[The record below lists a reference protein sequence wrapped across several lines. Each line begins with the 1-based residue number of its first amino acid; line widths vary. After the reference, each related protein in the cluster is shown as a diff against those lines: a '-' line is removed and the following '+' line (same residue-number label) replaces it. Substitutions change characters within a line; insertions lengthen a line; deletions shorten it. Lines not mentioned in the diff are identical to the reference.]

1 MRPAQCCDHVLLQF
15 LRKDRLESQLADTL
29 LASGLAARRGRSLA
43 AEEGPRSLRVPG
55 AVLVLA
61 DASGARLEEGVAN
74 RVESLARNEDDELAV
89 QVSVSIWAFCSL
101 PL

>member
-1 MRPAQCCDHVLLQF
+1 MRPAQCCDHVLLSF
-15 LRKDRLESQLADTL
+15 LWKNRLESQLGDAL
-29 LASGLAARRGRSLA
+29 LAPGLAACRPRSLA
-43 AEEGPRSLRVPG
+43 AEERARSLRVPG

-61 DASGARLEEGVAN
+61 DASGARLEEGVAH

-89 QVSVSIWAFCSL
+89 QVSVSICAFCSL

>member
-1 MRPAQCCDHVLLQF
+1 MRPAQCCDHFLLPF
-15 LRKDRLESQLADTL
+15 LWKDRFEPQLRDAL
-29 LASGLAARRGRSLA
+29 LAPGLPARRSRSLA
-43 AEEGPRSLRVPG
+43 ADERPCPLRVPG

-61 DASGARLEEGVAN
+61 YASGARLEEGIAY

-89 QVSVSIWAFCSL
+89 QVSVSICAFCSL

>member
-1 MRPAQCCDHVLLQF
+1 MRPTQCCDHFLLPF
-15 LRKDRLESQLADTL
+15 LWKDRFEPQLRDTL
-29 LASGLAARRGRSLA
+29 LAPGLAARRGRSLA
-43 AEEGPRSLRVPG
+43 ADESPRSLRVPR

-61 DASGARLEEGVAN
+61 DASGPRLEKGIAH

-89 QVSVSIWAFCSL
+89 QVSVSICAFCSL